1 MSYQIY
7 ELKLKPLSPWISDLT
22 ADTIFGHLCWQIKYE
37 FWKEVLEK
45 FLKEMAIKPIFTISD
60 VLPADRLPRPI
71 SDFDGDI
78 KFNKTYEDNFISLKK
93 SKKFNKEINYID
105 ENNLTKFKDINK
117 EDLLKI
123 REDENYLNNNNK
135 NNTYYS
141 EWIENKNIINRN
153 TWITSEWWIYSQNY
167 IYFNENS
174 RNKALRVFLK
184 VFNENSLEEYNIMEN
199 IKNIFSIWYWKK
211 KSQWKWYFKVW
222 DWNEYTKIQ
231 QNTWNKF
238 LLLSNFIPSNKDS
251 TNWNYNTFTKF
262 PKMWEEFSSEWQ
274 NFYKKP
280 MIMIKSWA
288 TFEKWNNYEGYVWK
302 MIDNSAIKR
311 EKIYHY
317 AYWFTFEF

>member
-37 FWKEVLEK
+37 FGKEVLEK

-141 EWIENKNIINRN
+141 EGIENKNIINRN
-153 TWITSEWWIYSQNY
+153 TGITSEGGIYSQNY

-199 IKNIFSIWYWKK
+199 IKNIFSIGYGKK
-211 KSQWKWYFKVW
+211 KSQGKGYFKVG

-231 QNTWNKF
+231 QNTGNKF

-251 TNWNYNTFTKF
+251 TNGNYNTFTKF
-262 PKMWEEFSSEWQ
+262 PKMGEEFSSEGQ

-280 MIMIKSWA
+280 MIMIKSGA
-288 TFEKWNNYEGYVWK
+288 TFEKGNNYEGYVGK

-317 AYWFTFEF
+317 AYGFTFEF